1 MATHNHRHYRHHRH
15 SRGCRT
21 GAPDQASNHPRSG
34 GGVEEGRGRGRGKKG
49 GPAPQTCLALSSD
62 YLAIWSRGWTRVWGL
77 FSGSHPSLS
86 KPHHSV
92 FFPGHLPW
100 FPALARAIPPTL
112 NKTHPAA
119 PKHPH
124 LLPKPVQFKTPFLHY
139 PVGGGAALSET
150 TGSSHSNYT
159 PPGTLTRTI
168 HPKLSPFLNP
178 TSCSTQDVFPLDQV
192 QIPECATHT
201 PSKAGPNP
209 RPNHSGVHLLA
220 HINPHPF

>member
-1 MATHNHRHYRHHRH
+1 M
-15 SRGCRT
+15 
-21 GAPDQASNHPRSG
+21 D
-34 GGVEEGRGRGRGKKG
+34 K
-49 GPAPQTCLALSSD
+49 
-62 YLAIWSRGWTRVWGL
+62 GL

-92 FFPGHLPW
+92 FFPDHLPW

-159 PPGTLTRTI
+159 PSGTLTRTI

-201 PSKAGPNP
+201 PSTGWSQSKTQPLWSPLAGSHKPPPLLKTCPGPLSKPYP
-209 RPNHSGVHLLA
+209 RM
-220 HINPHPF
+220 F